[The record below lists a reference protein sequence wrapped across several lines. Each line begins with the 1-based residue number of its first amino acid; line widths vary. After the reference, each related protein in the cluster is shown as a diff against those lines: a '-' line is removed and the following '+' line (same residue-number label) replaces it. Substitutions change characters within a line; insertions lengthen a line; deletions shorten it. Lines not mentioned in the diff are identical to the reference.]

1 MHCAACTPN
10 TYHGTNSYRLYHL
23 QITTP
28 VVSTAGT
35 AVYAAVLQCCS
46 VGPIFKVI
54 FNICG
59 VVVCVSA

>member
-35 AVYAAVLQCCS
+35 AVYAAVLQC
-46 VGPIFKVI
+46 GADI
-54 FNICG
+54 
-59 VVVCVSA
+59 